1 MMQGDVTST
10 SAQDRLPGATGE
22 PASTAAQLADAVAE
36 ASAALAGKLDPHELH
51 HAIVALA
58 ARLLG
63 ADVAL
68 LHGAPADEAPPIRL
82 LASCGPAGEAPSE
95 HAAALDDLPGGP
107 SLGRLAA
114 ESRRVELATAD
125 AADRARFHDVRAL
138 EACLGPCWVLCVPL
152 LGQGRP
158 LGVLTCASGSP
169 GAPPP
174 ELLPRARALGALF
187 GLALQRS
194 PQPDE
199 RDAAARAERRPRDAL
214 DDAPDA
220 RSPDARS
227 PALQRAEALL
237 LDARAALREAEDR
250 LAAERRWLRSVIE
263 DFPVAIAV
271 FDERG
276 GGTLLASRRCE
287 QLCGG
292 PHPLKA
298 FELPE
303 GSPHARLCAPGGRPL
318 DIHEMPL
325 VRAARGQGTTCEEL
339 WFCRPDGRYVPVVVS
354 AGPIGDDQGAI
365 LGAIASYEDVT
376 HYAERARL
384 REEWTSIVA
393 HDLKQPL
400 SAISAYA
407 GMLSRRVEAADAA
420 GWSQKILASARRLE
434 RMIEDLLDASKI
446 EARRLSIERRPT
458 DLGAHLRA
466 AVELAIAERP
476 DRAVVLAVD
485 EGVPPVLMDPAR
497 MDQVIGNLL
506 LNAAKYG
513 DPSAPIRVTLARR
526 SAEVE
531 VAIENRGRGIPPD
544 ELPRLF
550 QRFQRLSSG
559 QSSKATNGT
568 GLGLYIC
575 KGIVEAHGGRIWARS
590 TLNETTSFH
599 FTLPLPGASGS

>member
-1 MMQGDVTST
+1 MVRGNVTST
-10 SAQDRLPGATGE
+10 SAQDRPPGAAGE
-22 PASTAAQLADAVAE
+22 PTSTAAQLADAVAE
-36 ASAALAGKLDPHELH
+36 ASAALAGRLEPQELH
-51 HAIVALA
+51 RAIVALA

-63 ADVAL
+63 ADIAL
-68 LHGAPADEAPPIRL
+68 LHGAPADDALPIRL
-82 LASCGPAGEAPSE
+82 LASCGPTGEVPGE
-95 HAAALDDLPGGP
+95 RAAALDDLPGAP
-107 SLGRLAA
+107 SLVRLAA

-125 AADRARFHDVRAL
+125 EAERGRLHDVRAL
-138 EACLGPCWVLCVPL
+138 EACLGPCWVLCAPL
-152 LGQGRP
+152 LGAGRP
-158 LGVLTCASGSP
+158 LGVLTCASGGP

-187 GLALQRS
+187 GLALQRAL
-194 PQPDE
+194 QPAE
-199 RDAAARAERRPRDAL
+199 RDAAARVELHARDAL
-214 DDAPDA
+214 DDAPA
-220 RSPDARS
+220 ARS

-237 LDARAALREAEDR
+237 QDARAALREAEQR
-250 LAAERRWLRSVIE
+250 LDAERRWLRSVIE
-263 DFPVAIAV
+263 DFPVAIAI

-276 GGTLLASRRCE
+276 GRSLVASRRCE
-287 QLCGG
+287 LLCGG
-292 PHPLKA
+292 PHPLKT

-303 GSPHARLCAPGGRPL
+303 GAPCARLCAPGGRPL
-318 DIHEMPL
+318 LHHEMPL

-339 WFCRPDGRYVPVVVS
+339 WFHRPDGSYVPVMVS

-384 REEWTSIVA
+384 REEWTTIVA

-407 GMLSRRVEAADAA
+407 GMLSRRPDAADTA

-434 RMIEDLLDASKI
+434 RMIGDLLDASKI
-446 EARRLSIERRPT
+446 EARRFSIERWPT

-466 AVELAIAERP
+466 AVELAAAERP

-485 EGVPPVLMDPAR
+485 EGVPPVVMDPAR

-513 DPSAPIRVTLARR
+513 DPSAPIRVTLSRR
-526 SAEVE
+526 GAEVE

-559 QSSKATNGT
+559 QSSKAAPGT

-575 KGIVEAHGGRIWARS
+575 KGIVEAHGGRLWAQS
-590 TLNETTSFH
+590 TPDETTSFH
-599 FTLPLPGASGS
+599 FTLPLPGAGGG